1 MKILIADDHA
11 VVRKGV
17 IRILTD
23 AFPDATIVEVIDS
36 AGLLSQITKAVWDI
50 VITDISMPG
59 RSGSEVIKEIRQLAP
74 KTSILMLSVHPAEQY
89 ALRTIKAGASGYLS
103 KDTTP
108 EELVMAI
115 EVIKSGKKYLTTKVV
130 ELLANSIDF
139 NYKEVAH
146 NTLTNREFEI
156 LKMIVSGKTIV
167 QISAEI
173 SMSKHSISASKA
185 KILEKLHLHTN
196 AEMIRYAIENK
207 LWTD

>member
-1 MKILIADDHA
+1 LKILIADDHA

-74 KTSILMLSVHPAEQY
+74 KTSILLLSVHPAEQY

>member
-74 KTSILMLSVHPAEQY
+74 KTSILLLSVHPAEQY

>member
-1 MKILIADDHA
+1 LKILIADDHA